1 MKLKGTEFVAA
12 TGNSGKLREIS
23 HILSSIGCR
32 CVPPGELGVTL
43 DDVEETGS
51 TFSENAL
58 IKARA
63 AHERTGRAVIAD
75 DTGLCVDAL
84 DGAPGVHTARYAGE
98 ECDPQKN
105 IDKLLH
111 ELEGVPR
118 EGRSARFVCCVAA
131 ITEDG
136 REITAHG
143 CCEGSVAESRDGE
156 GGFGYDPVFRL
167 FNNMTFASM
176 GEARKNAVSHR
187 ARALRKLA
195 FKLRGIT
202 SVRGIK

>member
-1 MKLKGTEFVAA
+1 MTIKGLEFVAA

-23 HILSSIGCR
+23 EILGSVGCD
-32 CVPPGELGVTL
+32 CVSPGEVGATV

-51 TFSENAL
+51 TFLENAL

-63 AHERTGRAVIAD
+63 VHERTGRAVVAD

-84 DGAPGVHTARYAGE
+84 GGAPGVRTARYAGD
-98 ECDPQKN
+98 ECCSQKN
-105 IDKLLH
+105 IDKLLR
-111 ELEGVPR
+111 ELEGV
-118 EGRSARFVCCVAA
+118 EGDARSARFVCCVAA
-131 ITEDG
+131 IMPDG

-143 CCEGSVAESRDGE
+143 CCEGCIAERRDGD

-176 GEARKNAVSHR
+176 GENRKNAISHR

-202 SVRGIK
+202 KIRGMR